1 MRGND
6 HIAISI
12 GSGLLLAS
20 PWFLTNTLSVSI
32 FIAGIIIGSLLPDTD
47 ATDSKLHYMDGI
59 ARIFSLIMQPLIIPL
74 TKFIFWIFR
83 LPFNPAHRGSMHTF
97 PGLIV
102 YTSLLAALIGSVI
115 SFIGYWNPIMGFF
128 FIGLFIGGVL
138 HIFEDCCT
146 RSGLMPF
153 KPFSGRKYAG
163 SINTGDRKERRPG
176 YYAKGLLVAAGGVIV
191 IGRYYSFDQIN
202 LIGLSIGIFGL
213 LWIAIFKI
221 SRWGWGDRT
230 HRNEGRI

>member
-20 PWFLTNTLSVSI
+20 PWFLTNTLSVFI

-59 ARIFSLIMQPLIIPL
+59 ARIFSLIMQPVIIPL
-74 TKFIFWIFR
+74 TKLIFWIFK

-102 YTSLLAALIGSVI
+102 YTSLLTALISSAI
-115 SFIGYWNPIMGFF
+115 CFIGFWNPIIGFF

-153 KPFSGRKYAG
+153 KPFIGRKYAG
-163 SINTGDRKERRPG
+163 GYQYRRQKG
-176 YYAKGLLVAAGGVIV
+176 EASGLLCKRIAGSCRGGVFCRV
-191 IGRYYSFDQIN
+191 V
-202 LIGLSIGIFGL
+202 LS
-213 LWIAIFKI
+213 A
-221 SRWGWGDRT
+221 
-230 HRNEGRI
+230 